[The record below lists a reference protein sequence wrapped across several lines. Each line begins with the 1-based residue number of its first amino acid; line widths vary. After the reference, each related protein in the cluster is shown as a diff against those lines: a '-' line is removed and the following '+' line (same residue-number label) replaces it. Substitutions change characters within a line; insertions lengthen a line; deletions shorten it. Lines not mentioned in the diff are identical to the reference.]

1 MNTTTADNHLLVDRK
16 DLRQL
21 ARLTH
26 NSQSEG
32 TDVKTADIVPMLAKT
47 LMRTQRLTVLVAAIL
62 ITLFLV
68 WVFVREK
75 IGIRGIPDKAQSYSE
90 LSYYQPHKRRQVY
103 GGDFGYA
110 PDADNNWY
118 VRNYD
123 FGIVQDSNRNA
134 PYFPF
139 YSAERSSS
147 GNPPIVKAHGTF
159 TETGVL
165 VARNYSSATETFD
178 TRIVSFGGS
187 TYLDKVKAAYFIAHT
202 MGSYNRPFDESLRW
216 QKSAPAIDTFNYA
229 NSNLP
234 GTAVADGANPYDV
247 SWYSLA
253 SFGNTTRKSI
263 AKDWLE
269 RINVAIPTYWTSYP
283 IEELKFGLGARV
295 RRFDQNVTT
304 YGATTVPAA
313 PHSPAAYGSDAAH
326 YQGHGD
332 VAR

>member
-1 MNTTTADNHLLVDRK
+1 MNTTTAANHLLVDRK
-16 DLRQL
+16 DLRQP
-21 ARLTH
+21 AYLTH

-47 LMRTQRLTVLVAAIL
+47 LMRTQRLTVLVAAML

-68 WVFVREK
+68 WVFVRQK
-75 IGIRGIPDKAQSYSE
+75 IGIRGIPDKAQSHSE
-90 LSYYQPHKRRQVY
+90 LSYYQPHKKRQVY

-139 YSAERSSS
+139 YSAEGSSS

-165 VARNYSSATETFD
+165 VARNYSSDTETFD

-187 TYLDKVKAAYFIAHT
+187 TYLDKVKADYFIAHT
-202 MGSYNRPFDESLRW
+202 MGFCNTPFDDNLRW
-216 QKSAPAIDTFNYA
+216 QKSAPYT
-229 NSNLP
+229 
-234 GTAVADGANPYDV
+234 
-247 SWYSLA
+247 LA

-263 AKDWLE
+263 AKDCSE
-269 RINVAIPTYWTSYP
+269 RINAAIRTHWISYP
-283 IEELKFGLGARV
+283 PAELKFGPGARV
-295 RRFDQNVTT
+295 GRFHQDVTT
-304 YGATTVPAA
+304 HTEEPAI
-313 PHSPAAYGSDAAH
+313 PHSLEEYGSDAAH